1 MAEAS
6 QTENN
11 TNGKRVAIPLFAKIL
26 GGVVVLIAGT
36 LFGAYQYFSRDL
48 PSTARLEMIEPALK
62 TQVLADDGS
71 VVGEFYIED
80 RALVRLEDIPKPLI
94 DAVIAVEDRKF
105 YSHWGVDIFGIARA
119 LITNIRS
126 GRVLQG
132 GSTITQ
138 QLGRNLFD
146 MFENTLSRKIKEALL
161 AIRIERA
168 YSKDEILELYLNQI
182 YFGAGAHGVEA
193 AARVFFGKHAS
204 ELNIGEA
211 ALIAGLPKNPRD
223 YSPIYNLER
232 SLQRR
237 DVVLAAMVDNGTLR
251 AEDAE
256 RIKQEPIVTKTSRDE
271 KSDFAAYFLEEV
283 RKYLEQK
290 YGADRVYHDGLRVYT
305 ALDPYLQHVA
315 EDSLEVQM
323 QRMET
328 WRKYP
333 NDKARYDS
341 LFAKGEHQGPPDYLQ
356 SAVVAIDVNTGFVK
370 AMVGGRS
377 FKQSKWNRATQAT
390 RQPGSA
396 FKPFIFLSA
405 IENGY
410 TPADIVLDAP
420 IVLDLPN
427 GDVWKPSNFTER
439 FEGEVSLRHSLNFSI
454 NIAAIRLLMALGPI
468 SAINYAHKLG
478 IKSNLE
484 NVYALAL
491 GVSEVTLLELTNAYA
506 TIAAGGVRCEPLI
519 VKKVVDREG
528 KVLEENSAYREEVL
542 DPRTNYMITNLLES
556 VVNEGYGRNA
566 RLFGFKEP
574 AAGKTGT
581 TDLCTDAWF
590 VGFTPELAVGVWS
603 GFDEKVSMGRRMT
616 GARVSLPTWTEV
628 MKAYY
633 RDHRGEEF
641 YVPDGIIHRVI
652 CEETGLLATSD
663 CTKIRRE
670 VFIDGTEPRRYCDR
684 HRMSSVH
691 SAREAAD
698 NYRNLD
704 RALSDIHQ

>member
-1 MAEAS
+1 MFLE
-6 QTENN
+6 
-11 TNGKRVAIPLFAKIL
+11 KVKIPLFAKIL
-26 GGVVVLIAGT
+26 GGLAVLILGT
-36 LFGAYQYFSRDL
+36 AFGAYQYFSRDL
-48 PSTARLEMIEPALK
+48 PSTARLEMIEPSIK
-62 TQVLADDGS
+62 TQVLAEDGS

-80 RALVRLEDIPKPLI
+80 RALVRLENIPKHMV
-94 DAVIAVEDRKF
+94 DAIIAIEDRKF
-105 YSHWGVDIFGIARA
+105 YQHWGIDIFGIARA
-119 LITNIRS
+119 FVANIRS
-126 GRVLQG
+126 GRVTQG

-168 YSKDEILELYLNQI
+168 YSKDEILEMYLNQI

-193 AARVFFGKHAS
+193 AARAFFGKNAKH
-204 ELNIGEA
+204 LTVGEA
-211 ALIAGLPKNPRD
+211 ALLAGLPKNPRD
-223 YSPIYNLER
+223 YSPIYHLDR

-237 DVVLAAMVDNGTLR
+237 AVVLASMVETGTLF

-256 RIKQEPIVTKTSRDE
+256 RIKHEPVVTKTSRDE

-283 RKYLEQK
+283 RKYLERK
-290 YGADRVYHDGLRVYT
+290 YGADRIYHDGLRVYT

-315 EDSLEVQM
+315 EDSMEVQM
-323 QRMET
+323 QRMEKLRAYDNT
-328 WRKYP
+328 KT
-333 NDKARYDS
+333 RYDT

-356 SAVVAIDVNTGFVK
+356 SAVVAIDVNTGYIK
-370 AMVGGRS
+370 ALVGGRS

-410 TPADIVLDAP
+410 TPADIILDAP

-478 IKSNLE
+478 VKSKLE

-506 TIAAGGVRCEPLI
+506 TIASGGVRSEPIL
-519 VKKVVDREG
+519 VKKVIDREG
-528 KVLEENSAYREEVL
+528 KVLEENFAHREEVL
-542 DPRTNYMITNLLES
+542 DAQTNYMITNLLES
-556 VVNEGYGRNA
+556 VVNEGYGRNS

-581 TDLCTDAWF
+581 TDDCTDAWF
-590 VGFTPELAVGVWS
+590 IGFTPEIAIGVWS
-603 GFDEKVSMGRRMT
+603 GFDEKLPMGRRMT
-616 GARVSLPTWTEV
+616 GGRVSLPTWTEV
-628 MKAYY
+628 MKGYY
-633 RDHRGEEF
+633 RDHKGEAF
-641 YVPDGIIHRVI
+641 FVPDGIIHRVI
-652 CEETGLLATSD
+652 CEDTGLLAASE

-684 HRMSSVH
+684 HRMSSVQTTKD
-691 SAREAAD
+691 ATLRYRE
-698 NYRNLD
+698 LD
-704 RALSDIHQ
+704 RAIMDHD